1 MWIEEDSFFGTIR
14 SGGLGSPRGLTGS
27 GRTAATA
34 ARAAKPF
41 TASSRREVVASTCA
55 GGKGKVRVRLGSSVA
70 TRAALS
76 ALDCVLYKGRSLTWR
91 SSAEALTTT
100 AARARERDWRT
111 AATRAGAMDT
121 EEAAIAAMVLEA
133 DGWVRSA
140 AGYFATSLAIR
151 IFHQ

>member
-1 MWIEEDSFFGTIR
+1 M
-14 SGGLGSPRGLTGS
+14 
-27 GRTAATA
+27 
-34 ARAAKPF
+34 
-41 TASSRREVVASTCA
+41 
-55 GGKGKVRVRLGSSVA
+55 
-70 TRAALS
+70 
-76 ALDCVLYKGRSLTWR
+76 
-91 SSAEALTTT
+91 TTT